1 MIAQT
6 KLFSSDPSHMFD
18 FAKTRPSEIFN
29 KAILPNV
36 NSFLDLIEDDPAGLE
51 DAAQR
56 REAELGQRVEQEA
69 LNSRVDQDFV
79 EQLNQRQPQ
88 QQRPVFQSEAAEDY
102 DSPVAAPVPTA
113 RPTGSS
119 SGEKLKLSNYGY
131 DTDSSPDY
139 NSNVLRIGHANNK
152 LQDGLSAALTKSLA
166 KRHGLKTGDMFEA
179 TTADGK
185 TLRRRYDDTVPT
197 TYRGKALPETV
208 DLYEIG
214 GSNKFSGVV
223 TGIRALNSK

>member
-1 MIAQT
+1 MIAEA

-36 NSFLDLIEDDPAGLE
+36 NSFLDLLGDDPAGLE
-51 DAAQR
+51 DAAKR
-56 REAELGQRVEQEA
+56 RSEELGYRVEQEA
-69 LNSRVDQDFV
+69 LNSRTDQNFVDQLSQN
-79 EQLNQRQPQ
+79 QLQ
-88 QQRPVFQSEAAEDY
+88 QQPVFQPEASEDY
-102 DSPVAAPVPTA
+102 NAPVTRPTAQTDSP
-113 RPTGSS
+113 
-119 SGEKLKLSNYGY
+119 GEKLKLSNYGY
-131 DTDSSPDY
+131 SSDSSPDY

-166 KRHGLKTGDMFEA
+166 NRYGLKTGDMFEA

-185 TLRRRYDDTVPT
+185 TMRRRYDDTVPT
-197 TYRGKALPETV
+197 KYKGRALPETV
-208 DLYEIG
+208 DLYELG
-214 GSNKFSGVV
+214 GNNKFSGVV

>member
-1 MIAQT
+1 MIAQA

-29 KAILPNV
+29 KAILPHV
-36 NSFLDLIEDDPAGLE
+36 NSFLDLIGDDPAGLE

-56 REAELGQRVEQEA
+56 RNTELGQRVEQEA

-79 EQLNQRQPQ
+79 EQLNQRQQ
-88 QQRPVFQSEAAEDY
+88 QQQQPVFQPDAAEDY
-102 DSPVAAPVPTA
+102 DSPVPTA
-113 RPTGSS
+113 HPAESS

-131 DTDSSPDY
+131 SSDSSPDY
-139 NSNVLRIGHANNK
+139 NSNVLRVGHANNK

-166 KRHGLKTGDMFEA
+166 ERYGLKTGDIFEA

-185 TLRRRYDDTVPT
+185 TLRRRYDDTVPS

>member
-1 MIAQT
+1 MIAEA

-18 FAKTRPSEIFN
+18 FAKTRPSDIFN

-36 NSFLDLIEDDPAGLE
+36 NSFLDLLGDDPAGLE
-51 DAAQR
+51 DAAKR
-56 REAELGQRVEQEA
+56 RSEELGYRVEQEA
-69 LNSRVDQDFV
+69 LNSRTDQNFVDQLS
-79 EQLNQRQPQ
+79 QNQPQ
-88 QQRPVFQSEAAEDY
+88 QQPIFQSEVSEDY
-102 DSPVAAPVPTA
+102 NAPVT
-113 RPTGSS
+113 RSTMQTNS

-131 DTDSSPDY
+131 SSDSSPDY

-166 KRHGLKTGDMFEA
+166 NRYGLKTGDMFEA

-185 TLRRRYDDTVPT
+185 TMRRRYDDTVPT
-197 TYRGKALPETV
+197 KYKGRALPETV
-208 DLYEIG
+208 DLYELG
-214 GSNKFSGVV
+214 GNNKFSGVV